1 MPVTGSLEPSKMK
14 PANFPMFLLVNL
26 LAALLAG
33 YLLDSWLNTSPI
45 FIIIGLLY
53 AIIGSFVIL
62 LFKGRKKH
70 G

>member
-1 MPVTGSLEPSKMK
+1 
-14 PANFPMFLLVNL
+14 L